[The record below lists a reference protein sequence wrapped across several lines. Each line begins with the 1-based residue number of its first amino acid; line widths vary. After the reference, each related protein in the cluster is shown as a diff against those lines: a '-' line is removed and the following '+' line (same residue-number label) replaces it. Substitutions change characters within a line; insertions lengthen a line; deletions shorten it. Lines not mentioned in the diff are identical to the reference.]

1 MEKEKKGITNVEVRI
16 GLGVTICLFICYFIP
31 QIQKLAACT
40 SVVMC
45 TQEMREAT
53 GKAGVTRLLG
63 VACGGIAG
71 IVVILLD
78 SLTGNDS
85 IFFVLC
91 GLGVILNLVLCR
103 AVKMPAIAARV
114 SVITFCLV
122 VFLLEGN
129 ARIHYAVSRFIGT
142 LAGAIIALI
151 LTVVWQA
158 INPFRSGFDRKA
170 KPGSGDERE

>member
-16 GLGVTICLFICYFIP
+16 GLGITICLFICCFVP

-40 SVVMC
+40 AVVMC
-45 TQEMREAT
+45 TQEIREAT

-63 VACGGIAG
+63 VICGGVVG
-71 IVVILLD
+71 IVVVLLD
-78 SLTGNDS
+78 GLIGNNY

-91 GLGVILNLVLCR
+91 GIGVVLNFLLCK
-103 AVKMPAIAARV
+103 AVKMPQIAARV

-129 ARIHYAVSRFIGT
+129 ARINYAVSRFIGT
-142 LAGAIIALI
+142 LAGAIVALI
-151 LTVVWQA
+151 LAAVWQA
-158 INPFRSGFDRKA
+158 VNSGRKKKKTA
-170 KPGSGDERE
+170 